1 MSPPTRVRK
10 DTLTK
15 FLTTTAEYVDT
26 RQLAS
31 PATVREPGHSHVS
44 AHLPLW
50 DADIEPVS
58 VSSPSLP
65 VLALYWYSFRHE
77 L

>member
-15 FLTTTAEYVDT
+15 FLTMTAEYVDT

-44 AHLPLW
+44 LW

-58 VSSPSLP
+58 VSSPNLP